1 MADEKGTLP
10 PGWDMKF
17 DSRTGKFYYINHYTK
32 TTTWEDPRDRYQ
44 QIGKAGVKE
53 KENTKQEPE
62 LGLQVANQQVASMRR
77 ELESEQDFRNPRSSS
92 PVGGRANTPQMGY
105 AHASLGRLQLDTE
118 HFDSPLPSQRST
130 LRRDSHI
137 LAEISELETNLANQ
151 ETNKIEVAES
161 ESNIVTNIMPLDLET
176 NKKEEVSDNMI
187 ELLAEM
193 NALKDWA
200 DEQLEED
207 EDYEEEEEVDEIINQ
222 LAGEFAMKDMFLQ
235 FEIHEP
241 NNEVTEVEQQHFN
254 DEHFDLYDGNEIVA
268 NDDDEDEEA
277 ADDDDDFM
285 EKFQNIRY
293 LKSVFPTVEEYLLL
307 DVLAN
312 SENNVQKTADKLSKM
327 GYVRR
332 ETPAAPRLHA
342 KRKEEERLAEK
353 RTPLPKPPPIKTEKE
368 KDDLRRKMKDRYEK
382 KFNIPE
388 RILFMA
394 LESVLFDE
402 DQANNLIQS
411 MIEDDLKRQKAKE
424 AEKARERAERKKSPK
439 PMRKVVEAERP
450 KPSSPKRVPRPL
462 STSQDKRGFTKHS
475 VRINEE
481 SEITDGPSQNSGT
494 KSIAKGPNPS
504 LRKGPNDDL
513 LLTDY
518 VTWNG
523 PNTSLKKG
531 PNASAAK
538 GPNPANRQ
546 NFNNKTVAIGPNP
559 ANRKGP
565 QGLAK
570 GSVYSSFKP
579 DLQSRSN

>member
-312 SENNVQKTADKLSKM
+312 SENNVQKTADK
-327 GYVRR
+327 
-332 ETPAAPRLHA
+332 
-342 KRKEEERLAEK
+342 
-353 RTPLPKPPPIKTEKE
+353 
-368 KDDLRRKMKDRYEK
+368 
-382 KFNIPE
+382 
-388 RILFMA
+388 
-394 LESVLFDE
+394 
-402 DQANNLIQS
+402 
-411 MIEDDLKRQKAKE
+411 
-424 AEKARERAERKKSPK
+424 
-439 PMRKVVEAERP
+439 
-450 KPSSPKRVPRPL
+450 
-462 STSQDKRGFTKHS
+462 
-475 VRINEE
+475 
-481 SEITDGPSQNSGT
+481 
-494 KSIAKGPNPS
+494 
-504 LRKGPNDDL
+504 
-513 LLTDY
+513 
-518 VTWNG
+518 
-523 PNTSLKKG
+523 
-531 PNASAAK
+531 
-538 GPNPANRQ
+538 
-546 NFNNKTVAIGPNP
+546 
-559 ANRKGP
+559 
-565 QGLAK
+565 
-570 GSVYSSFKP
+570 
-579 DLQSRSN
+579 